1 MTRDAIK
8 TMDKATFSG
17 AFTLVSA
24 AAFAENPPRND
35 DPNGA
40 AMDITSDQSPSAKK
54 QTGTIQ
60 TQTDPKKN
68 GTNQS
73 ENVNGGKKNGQP
85 Q

>member
-1 MTRDAIK
+1 MTKSLIRIGVL
-8 TMDKATFSG
+8 S
-17 AFTLVSA
+17 AFTLLSA

-40 AMDITSDQSPSAKK
+40 AMDRTSDQSPSAKK

-73 ENVNGGKKNGQP
+73 EDVNGGKKNGQP

>member
-1 MTRDAIK
+1 MTKSLIRIGVL
-8 TMDKATFSG
+8 S
-17 AFTLVSA
+17 AFTLLSA

-40 AMDITSDQSPSAKK
+40 AMDRQSDQSPSAKK

-73 ENVNGGKKNGQP
+73 EDVNGGKKNGQP

>member
-1 MTRDAIK
+1 MTKSLIRIGVL
-8 TMDKATFSG
+8 S
-17 AFTLVSA
+17 AFTLFSA

-40 AMDITSDQSPSAKK
+40 AMDRTNDQSPSAKK

-73 ENVNGGKKNGQP
+73 EDVNGGKKNGQP